1 MSKLTEKQLM
11 FCKEYLIDLNGTQS
25 AIRAGYSEKTANV
38 TSSEYLAKPNIQAK
52 IQELMAIRSE
62 KVQITSDDVLRRLK
76 YWLESDI
83 TEILC
88 LSPEGI
94 KELPKE
100 FRQLITKIKHTKT
113 SFDGV
118 ETEMIEATFVSKE
131 KAMDWI
137 CRHIGFFEKDNKQS
151 EVKVVSF
158 DFVPLNKED
167 LE

>member
-1 MSKLTEKQLM
+1 M
-11 FCKEYLIDLNGTQS
+11 FCKEYLIDLNGAQS
-25 AIRAGYSEKTANV
+25 AIRAGYSEKTAKDIASQNL
-38 TSSEYLAKPNIQAK
+38 SKLNIQAK

-62 KVQITSDDVLRRLK
+62 KVQITSNDVLRRLK

-88 LSPEGI
+88 LTPQQI
-94 KELPKE
+94 KELPKQ

-113 SFDGV
+113 SFEGV

-137 CRHIGFFEKDNKQS
+137 NRHIGFYEKDNKQAD
-151 EVKVVSF
+151 VKVVGFS
-158 DFVPLNKED
+158 FVPFNKED

>member
-11 FCKEYLIDLNGTQS
+11 FCKEYLIDLNATQS
-25 AIRAGYSEKTANV
+25 AIRAGYSEKTAIV
-38 TSSEYLAKPNIQAK
+38 IGSENLAKPNIQAK
-52 IQELMAIRSE
+52 IQEFMSKRSE
-62 KVQITSDDVLRRLK
+62 KIQITSDDVLRRLK

-88 LSPEGI
+88 LTPKQI

-113 SFDGV
+113 SFEGV

-137 CRHIGFFEKDNKQS
+137 NRHIGFYEKDNKQS
-151 EVKVVSF
+151 EVKVVGF
-158 DFVPLNKED
+158 DFVPIKEED
-167 LE
+167 I